1 MCLLTIYTRCVYK
14 NKGIL
19 EIKAGLSMMVKIS
32 VIMPIYN
39 VEAYLRQSLGSVLNQ
54 TMKDLELICINDG
67 STDDS
72 LNILNEYAVKD
83 SRIKIINQKNSG
95 AGYSRNV
102 GIKHSQGEYLFFMDS
117 DDWID
122 ENFLQDVYS
131 SAISANAD
139 IVETTK
145 SYNCYSNDKKILF
158 NKRNAKGFTANGQ
171 YFRRDVVWDKIF
183 RRDFVNSHQITY
195 PNGLSHNDA
204 YFLLQSLYYKPIIVR
219 NDTATYYHNKANE
232 SSIRFKPS
240 DKKLL
245 SQEDMFLL
253 EIDFLNTHFFT
264 FDDYRHNYEKLYRT
278 AKRKRKYIKGKENK
292 IEYDKKLKQIKEI
305 NKYPFSELSILFK
318 RLFSSR
324 FREEFQNSRANPKD
338 YPNILKKWYYKKLGK
353 PLNLDNPTTFNEKIQ
368 WLKLNDSTPEKTLL
382 ADKYLVREYIKEKI
396 GEEYLVPLLGV
407 YSKFDDIDFA
417 VLPDKFVLKCNHGSS
432 MNAVITDKSSI
443 NIKKLKTKFDTWMRE
458 NFGFVKGLQLHYN
471 HIPHKII
478 AEEYISPLDDYKFY
492 CYNGHCEHILHK
504 YEAGRKSKYCNFDI
518 DLNCL
523 PLSPKSSVEKIKLP
537 DNFDK
542 MLTLAEKLAE
552 KFVFVRVDFYI
563 SNKKIYFSELTF
575 TPSSGV
581 NTYTEEW
588 DKKLG
593 KFLNI
598 EELK

>member
-1 MCLLTIYTRCVYK
+1 M
-14 NKGIL
+14 
-19 EIKAGLSMMVKIS
+19 GLSMVVKLS

-54 TMKDLELICINDG
+54 TMKDFELICINDG

-72 LNILNEYAVKD
+72 LNILNEYAAKD

-145 SYNCYSNDKKILF
+145 SYNCYSNDKRILF

-353 PLNLDNPTTFNEKIQ
+353 PLNLENPTTFNEKIQ

-382 ADKYLVREYIKEKI
+382 ADKNLVREYIKEKI

-417 VLPDKFVLKCNHGSS
+417 ALPDKFVLKCNHGSS
-432 MNAVITDKSSI
+432 MNAIITDKSSI

-471 HIPHKII
+471 NIPHKII
-478 AEEYISPLDDYKFY
+478 AEEYIGTEDDYPDDYKIFCFNGKPALIEYETNRKKQVSANFFY
-492 CYNGHCEHILHK
+492 TNWQQLNFK
-504 YEAGRKSKYCNFDI
+504 YYLPVCNKEIKKPSK
-518 DLNCL
+518 
-523 PLSPKSSVEKIKLP
+523 LS
-537 DNFDK
+537 K
-542 MLTLAEKLAE
+542 MLEIAKILSKGF
-552 KFVFVRVDFYI
+552 KFVRVDLY
-563 SNKKIYFSELTF
+563 SQEDKIYFGELTF
-575 TPSSGV
+575 TPGNGISKFPSNIDV
-581 NTYTEEW
+581 E
-588 DKKLG
+588 LG
-593 KFLNI
+593 NLLDI
-598 EELK
+598 Q